1 MKQGSKPAVQRR
13 SRQTRDRI
21 VDAMDLLLLD
31 HDFRDINVTELA
43 AEAQVS
49 PGAIYR
55 RFEGG
60 LLPVLFE
67 LYRVTLQ
74 RRAEAPE
81 ADLDL
86 AAAGGLRPALRQ
98 FARTVWEQLSGKA
111 HIYRAVYLYA
121 RLHSESASAAPA
133 NIQAQALGGARQM
146 LEPFHSEI
154 ARTDLDHA
162 AAAVT
167 YFFNTIFI
175 ERALFADRRPLLPA
189 LAEGEGFADEM
200 AEFVFG
206 YLTTPDADA
215 A

>member
-21 VDAMDLLLLD
+21 VDAMDRLLLD

-98 FARTVWEQLSGKA
+98 FARTVW
-111 HIYRAVYLYA
+111 
-121 RLHSESASAAPA
+121 
-133 NIQAQALGGARQM
+133 
-146 LEPFHSEI
+146 
-154 ARTDLDHA
+154 
-162 AAAVT
+162 
-167 YFFNTIFI
+167 
-175 ERALFADRRPLLPA
+175 
-189 LAEGEGFADEM
+189 
-200 AEFVFG
+200 AEFDTIRSSGQPPSGVLSNRFG
-206 YLTTPDADA
+206 GMNSSRNQGLRLRSKTSRMKSTTERIRGTRLAFSW
-215 A
+215 